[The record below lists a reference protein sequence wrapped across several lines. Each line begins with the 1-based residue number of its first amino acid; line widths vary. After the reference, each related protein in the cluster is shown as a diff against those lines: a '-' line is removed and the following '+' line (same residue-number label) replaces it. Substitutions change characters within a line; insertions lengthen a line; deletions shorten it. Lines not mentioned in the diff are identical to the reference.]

1 MVHEEAEEIVFR
13 QEQAQLFLV
22 IFDLIVFTQIK
33 HEPDNNVLHLHMSDL
48 LLLLKVGSPAFC

>member
-22 IFDLIVFTQIK
+22 IFDLIVFMQII
-33 HEPDNNVLHLHMSDL
+33 
-48 LLLLKVGSPAFC
+48 